1 MRALFLIGFILSSL
15 SIFGQRDTLVFPDM
29 QGELAPVEIKPQE
42 AEVVWKSDSLNVA
55 DFMFRGNELILF
67 SYQTEERW
75 KRQEESKI
83 TLYKACQL
91 VLTDSAF
98 NEKSR
103 LPLQGI
109 CKGIYDGYFNAII
122 VEGRN
127 DFRMIADDLSSEL
140 LAIPVDTF
148 QTYFAPIV
156 DSLGDKIVFSTYNS
170 SYPAFEYKV
179 YDTRDSTVDVIR
191 YLANDLVLELMNSEY
206 KYLGPREKLEACKLE
221 QALGIDKKIIAA
233 YMRGFQHSTYFEPVN
248 APIVMLHDT
257 LVIFDHYHN
266 CMVKTNVEGV
276 VIDSL
281 SIHYHLR
288 EKQERWSGKVIQDDV
303 TKRVYSVREKGGKH
317 FIFEIDLQSGRALS
331 RQMLTHRYVEEIKLH
346 DGYVYYIYR
355 PFESSQNR
363 FLYREKCAEYK

>member
-1 MRALFLIGFILSSL
+1 MRIFILIGFLFMATCL
-15 SIFGQRDTLVFPDM
+15 QAQRDTLVFPDM
-29 QGELAPVEIKPQE
+29 QGELLPVEIKPQE
-42 AEVVWKSDSLNVA
+42 PEIVWRSDSLNVA
-55 DFMFRGNELILF
+55 DFMFRGHELILF
-67 SYQTEERW
+67 SYESEERW
-75 KRQEESKI
+75 KRQEESKV
-83 TLYKACQL
+83 TLYKGCQL
-91 VLTDSAF
+91 ISTDSTF
-98 NEKSR
+98 QERTR

-122 VEGRN
+122 VEGRH
-127 DFRMIADDLSSEL
+127 DYRLVADDLSSEL
-140 LAIPVDTF
+140 QAVPIDTF
-148 QTYFAPIV
+148 NTYFAPVV
-156 DSLGDKIVFSTYNS
+156 DSLGDQIIFSTYNP

-221 QALGIDKKIIAA
+221 QALGVDKKIIAA

-266 CMVKTNVEGV
+266 CMVKTNAEGV

-281 SIHYHLR
+281 SIQYHLR
-288 EKQERWSGKVIQDDV
+288 EKQERWSGKVIQDDQ

-317 FIFEIDLQSGRALS
+317 FLFEIDLQSGQAKT
-331 RQMLTHRYVEEIKLH
+331 RQMLTHKYVEEIKMH
-346 DGYVYYIYR
+346 GGYVYYIYR

-363 FLYREKCAEYK
+363 YLYREKCAEY